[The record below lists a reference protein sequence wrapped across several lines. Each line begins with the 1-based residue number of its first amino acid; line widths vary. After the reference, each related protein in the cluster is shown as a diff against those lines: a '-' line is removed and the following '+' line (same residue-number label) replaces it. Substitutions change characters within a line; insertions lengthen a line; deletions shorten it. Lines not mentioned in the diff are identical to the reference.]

1 MGQDSQRTGEAH
13 EGDLDFRWV
22 VTVAPAI
29 ATDSMNLAWREAE
42 RYAGP
47 ETSHLGRRVAVQPDG
62 QPVAVD
68 PFEQAHRLKKLEA
81 IRFAEKDAY

>member
-13 EGDLDFRWV
+13 EGDLDFGGM
-22 VTVAPAI
+22 VAVAAAI
-29 ATDSMNLAWREAE
+29 ATDSIDLAWREAE
-42 RYAGP
+42 RYAGS

-62 QPVAVD
+62 QPVAMD